1 MLMIV
6 ERTVDRF
13 IYSTDKDAID
23 DMSGVLTKVI
33 TDFMRAVDVESLLLA
48 KKSGTHSLFQ
58 SSDGASSVVHVE
70 QELLLGRLTPVKT
83 NYDVDRC
90 CMAGTRK
97 PIIDRIVAWGVK
109 PPERKE
115 ANTVWFYGSPG
126 IGT

>member
-6 ERTVDRF
+6 ERTVDRV
-13 IYSTDKDAID
+13 IYSTDKDVID

-33 TDFMRAVDVESLLLA
+33 TDFMRAVDVESLRLA
-48 KKSGTHSLFQ
+48 KKSGTRSLFQ
-58 SSDGASSVVHVE
+58 SSDGASSVVRVE

-97 PIIDRIVAWGVK
+97 SIIDPTVALVV
-109 PPERKE
+109 
-115 ANTVWFYGSPG
+115 N
-126 IGT
+126 